1 MVEVIGPSVKRTT
14 LGWPRL
20 VIIHCPPGTFLASR
34 APDVPWR
41 PRLPVGPP
49 SLLYK
54 QPDLASEATCC
65 SAFNE
70 ETSLIHILLTTRKHH
85 KRKPKMAMVE
95 QMVENIRTSENLSPN
110 ELERLR
116 SMLPEGWAA
125 NNRQKNASGMTQ
137 LEVILDAIDYIKT
150 LQEKLKG
157 GRK

>member
-1 MVEVIGPSVKRTT
+1 
-14 LGWPRL
+14 
-20 VIIHCPPGTFLASR
+20 
-34 APDVPWR
+34 
-41 PRLPVGPP
+41 
-49 SLLYK
+49 
-54 QPDLASEATCC
+54 
-65 SAFNE
+65 
-70 ETSLIHILLTTRKHH
+70 
-85 KRKPKMAMVE
+85 MAMVE

>member
-1 MVEVIGPSVKRTT
+1 
-14 LGWPRL
+14 
-20 VIIHCPPGTFLASR
+20 
-34 APDVPWR
+34 
-41 PRLPVGPP
+41 
-49 SLLYK
+49 
-54 QPDLASEATCC
+54 
-65 SAFNE
+65 
-70 ETSLIHILLTTRKHH
+70 
-85 KRKPKMAMVE
+85 MAMVE

-150 LQEKLKG
+150 LQEKLNG

>member
-1 MVEVIGPSVKRTT
+1 
-14 LGWPRL
+14 
-20 VIIHCPPGTFLASR
+20 
-34 APDVPWR
+34 
-41 PRLPVGPP
+41 
-49 SLLYK
+49 
-54 QPDLASEATCC
+54 
-65 SAFNE
+65 
-70 ETSLIHILLTTRKHH
+70 
-85 KRKPKMAMVE
+85 MVE

>member
-1 MVEVIGPSVKRTT
+1 
-14 LGWPRL
+14 
-20 VIIHCPPGTFLASR
+20 
-34 APDVPWR
+34 
-41 PRLPVGPP
+41 
-49 SLLYK
+49 
-54 QPDLASEATCC
+54 
-65 SAFNE
+65 
-70 ETSLIHILLTTRKHH
+70 
-85 KRKPKMAMVE
+85 MVE

-157 GRK
+157 GRKWKGQGFFNIEGCDRKKERVI

>member
-1 MVEVIGPSVKRTT
+1 
-14 LGWPRL
+14 
-20 VIIHCPPGTFLASR
+20 
-34 APDVPWR
+34 
-41 PRLPVGPP
+41 
-49 SLLYK
+49 
-54 QPDLASEATCC
+54 
-65 SAFNE
+65 
-70 ETSLIHILLTTRKHH
+70 
-85 KRKPKMAMVE
+85 
-95 QMVENIRTSENLSPN
+95 MVENIRTSENLSPN

>member
-1 MVEVIGPSVKRTT
+1 
-14 LGWPRL
+14 
-20 VIIHCPPGTFLASR
+20 
-34 APDVPWR
+34 
-41 PRLPVGPP
+41 
-49 SLLYK
+49 
-54 QPDLASEATCC
+54 
-65 SAFNE
+65 
-70 ETSLIHILLTTRKHH
+70 
-85 KRKPKMAMVE
+85 MAMVE

-125 NNRQKNASGMTQ
+125 NNRQKQAASGMTQ